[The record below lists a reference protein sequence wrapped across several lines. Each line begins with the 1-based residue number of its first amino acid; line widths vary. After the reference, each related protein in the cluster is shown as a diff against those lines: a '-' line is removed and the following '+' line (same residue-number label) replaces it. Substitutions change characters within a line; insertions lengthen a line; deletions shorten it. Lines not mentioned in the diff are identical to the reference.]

1 MGLCVP
7 SYIPF
12 PLVLLCNRHEH
23 GKPAFCTARLL
34 HEEELTGM
42 AVQPREMDWLSH
54 HPWPL
59 NRADPTVARRYL
71 PQSHYPQGPF
81 RPQHTFYSQDFYSMT
96 HQSKKKRIED
106 DSTSVDPGT
115 KPVQLQRRRVWR
127 ACESCRFVPHSALT
141 PLSPVSNTFSD
152 QIVDRRKKIK
162 CDGCEPTCAQCQSS
176 GSQCTWL
183 QTKDRAALSR
193 Q

>member
-1 MGLCVP
+1 MTFISEVTIIKRDGKERGGAITCLC
-7 SYIPF
+7 
-12 PLVLLCNRHEH
+12 
-23 GKPAFCTARLL
+23 T
-34 HEEELTGM
+34 
-42 AVQPREMDWLSH
+42 MDWLSH
-54 HPWPL
+54 PPWPL
-59 NRADPTVARRYL
+59 HRADPTVVRRYL

-81 RPQHTFYSQDFYSMT
+81 RPQHTFYPHDFYSMT

-106 DSTSVDPGT
+106 DAIPADPGS
-115 KPVQLQRRRVWR
+115 KPLQLQRRRVWR
-127 ACESCRFVPHSALT
+127 ACESCRFVPHP
-141 PLSPVSNTFSD
+141 PLSHPFSD
-152 QIVDRRKKIK
+152 NIVDRRKKIK